1 MAYSYEKSTKFKEVH
16 NLSSDSVIKVDN
28 LHVRFGKKD
37 IVKDFSFDI
46 HKGEII
52 GILGISG
59 AGKTTVIRVL
69 TCQVSNRHWKG
80 SVQITGQSPKKR
92 RAKQKILSKIG
103 YVPQFERTNLYF
115 QLKPLENVEIF
126 ASTYGLTKK
135 AAHKKAHELF
145 NILDIP
151 KDTLKNRVKRMSGG
165 EKKRLSMSLGLLNSP
180 EILFLDEPT
189 TGVDASKRYQ
199 ILSYLKR
206 LNEELHVTMLIIT
219 HDLEAANICDKV
231 AILRAGELL
240 EFNSPKELTQK
251 LPSKGKMIR
260 VTFDVLNSQII
271 KQLESISFVKIV
283 SRVGFNTVEVYMVN
297 IDNNLPKF
305 VERTQKIGIKILELS
320 QEQAP
325 FQSYFRLRVEDKI

>member
-1 MAYSYEKSTKFKEVH
+1 MSNEAIIS
-16 NLSSDSVIKVDN
+16 VDN
-28 LHVRFGKKD
+28 LQVRFGKKD
-37 IVKDFSFDI
+37 IVSNFSFDI
-46 HKGEII
+46 QKGEII

-69 TCQVSNRHWKG
+69 TCQVSNRYWKG
-80 SVQITGQSPKKR
+80 SVQITGHSPKKPSSR
-92 RAKQKILSKIG
+92 KKILAKIG

-126 ASTYGLTKK
+126 ASTYGLSKK
-135 AAHKKAHELF
+135 EAHKKAEELF

-151 KDTLKNRVKRMSGG
+151 QDTLKNPVKRMSGG
-165 EKKRLSMSLGLLNSP
+165 ERKRLSMSLGLLNSP

-199 ILSYLKR
+199 ILNYLKR
-206 LNEELHVTMLIIT
+206 LNEELKVTMLIIT

-240 EFNSPKELTQK
+240 EFNSPKKLIQS

-260 VTFDVLNSQII
+260 VTFDNLNIETI
-271 KQLESISFVKIV
+271 EQLEKISFVKIV
-283 SRVGFNTVEVYMVN
+283 SRVGVNTVEVFMAN
-297 IDNNLPKF
+297 IDKNLAKF
-305 VERTQKIGIKILELS
+305 VERTQKLNVKILELS
-320 QEQAP
+320 QELAP
-325 FQSYFRLRVEDKI
+325 FQSYFKLRVEDKSGETEG